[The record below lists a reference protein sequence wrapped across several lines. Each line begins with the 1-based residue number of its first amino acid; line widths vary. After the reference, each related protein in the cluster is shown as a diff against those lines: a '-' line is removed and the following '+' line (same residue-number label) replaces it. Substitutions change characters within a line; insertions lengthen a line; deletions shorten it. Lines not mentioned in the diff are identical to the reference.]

1 MGKRVRRR
9 GETGPGSDAPFP
21 KIAAPAED
29 PSRNQTGS
37 AALGEL
43 GERLVLAFLPLVPDR
58 LRVEAVCR
66 RWRLVSQRDVP
77 VDALDFDGVKAP
89 RQQDLTRLLERADG
103 ALTRLVLPDV
113 RVGDA
118 HVQILQR
125 QSELR
130 ALRAYR
136 CGKARGLTRL
146 AAQ

>member
-1 MGKRVRRR
+1 MG
-9 GETGPGSDAPFP
+9 EPIPG
-21 KIAAPAED
+21 IATPAED
-29 PSRNQTGS
+29 PPRIQAGR
-37 AALGEL
+37 AALGEI

-77 VDALDFDGVKAP
+77 VDALDLDGVKAP
-89 RQQDLTRLLERADG
+89 RPQDLTRLLERADG

-125 QSELR
+125 QRDLR

-136 CGKARGLTRL
+136 CGEPRGLTRWQ
-146 AAQ
+146 AAQRH